1 MQTIEDVLGSR
12 VNVAVLRYLAAIR
25 GSLSGNEIA
34 KRLHLQQSSVR
45 QALERLVEAGVVT
58 RTDLGR
64 SAAYELDQ
72 RLAFVRAL
80 LIPLFR
86 EEARLRDR
94 LMDALARGSG
104 KLQPKP
110 RAVILFGSL
119 ARGTRDFR
127 DVDLLCIV
135 AKEHDKSLL
144 HDAVAD
150 GFDQIRREYK
160 VPVSALVV
168 TEAELKS
175 AKVESTVME
184 TRRDGVLLYGT
195 APGELRGLRAL
206 NADARKTR

>member
-12 VNVAVLRYLAAIR
+12 TNVAVLRYLTAIR

-34 KRLHLQQSSVR
+34 KRLRLQQSSVR
-45 QALERLVEAGVVT
+45 QALGRLVESGVVT
-58 RTDLGR
+58 RMDLGR

-86 EEARLRDR
+86 EEARLRDK
-94 LMDALARGSG
+94 LIDALARGSG
-104 KLQPKP
+104 KLEPKP

-119 ARGTRDFR
+119 ARGARDFR

-135 AKEHDKSLL
+135 AKERDKSLL
-144 HDAVAD
+144 HDAIAT

-160 VPVSALVV
+160 VPVSALVAA
-168 TEAELKS
+168 EAELKS
-175 AKVESTVME
+175 IKLESTVME
-184 TRRDGVLLYGT
+184 ARRDGLLLFGT
-195 APGELRGLRAL
+195 APAELRSVRGL
-206 NADARKTR
+206 NAGTHKAT

>member
-12 VNVAVLRYLAAIR
+12 TNVAVLRYLTAIR

-34 KRLHLQQSSVR
+34 KRLRLQQSSVR

-58 RTDLGR
+58 RMDLGR
-64 SAAYELDQ
+64 SAAYALDQ

-86 EEARLRDR
+86 EEARLRDK
-94 LMDALARGSG
+94 LIDALARGSG
-104 KLQPKP
+104 KLEPKP
-110 RAVILFGSL
+110 RTVILFGSL

-135 AKEHDKSLL
+135 AKGHDKSLL
-144 HDAVAD
+144 HDAIAD

-160 VPVSALVV
+160 VPVSALVA
-168 TEAELKS
+168 TQTELKS
-175 AKVESTVME
+175 PQLESTLVE
-184 TRRDGVLLYGT
+184 ARRDGLLLFGT
-195 APGELRGLRAL
+195 APAELRGVRGL
-206 NADARKTR
+206 NADARKTI